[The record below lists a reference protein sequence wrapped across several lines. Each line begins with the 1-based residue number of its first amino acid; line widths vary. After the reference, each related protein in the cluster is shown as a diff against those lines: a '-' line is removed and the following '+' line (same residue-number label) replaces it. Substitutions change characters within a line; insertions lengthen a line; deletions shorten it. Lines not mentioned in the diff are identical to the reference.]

1 MANSTREV
9 ILEKALDMFSERG
22 YERTNLRELS
32 EQVGITKSALYKHF
46 DSKEDIWNSTME
58 YYDNYYSKRAVN
70 LNESMP
76 IPKTIEEF
84 KSRSIQMFEMTINDP
99 VIIKGRKLLTIEQF
113 RNEKTS
119 VDATNRLFLMSLNRN
134 KAFLTTVMEAGL
146 LKKTD
151 IDMLSLAYT
160 TPISALIQ
168 ICDRQPDKKEY
179 VLERANKYIDYFI
192 SLFGNEEVD

>member
-1 MANSTREV
+1 MANNTREV

-22 YERTNLRELS
+22 YEGTNLRDLS
-32 EQVGITKSALYKHF
+32 EQVGITKSALYKHY

-58 YYDNYYSKRAVN
+58 YFDNYYSKRTVN
-70 LNESMP
+70 RNESMP

-84 KSRSIQMFEMTINDP
+84 KSWSIRMFEMTINDP
-99 VIIKGRKLLTIEQF
+99 MIIKGRKLLTIEQF
-113 RNEKTS
+113 RNEKTA
-119 VDATNRLFLMSLNRN
+119 VDATNHLFLMSLNRN
-134 KAFLTTVMEAGL
+134 RAILAAVMEAGL

-179 VLERANKYIDYFI
+179 ALETAHKYIDYFI
-192 SLFGNEEVD
+192 ALFGNEEGI

>member
-46 DSKEDIWNSTME
+46 VSKEDIWNSTME
-58 YYDNYYSKRAVN
+58 YYDNYYLQRAAN
-70 LNESMP
+70 RNESIP

-84 KSRSIQMFEMTINDP
+84 KARSIQMFEMTINDP
-99 VIIKGRKLLTIEQF
+99 MIIKGRKLLTIEQF
-113 RNEKTS
+113 RDEKTAA
-119 VDATNRLFLMSLNRN
+119 DATNHFFLMSLNRN
-134 KAFLTTVMEAGL
+134 KAILAAAMEAGL

-168 ICDRQPDKKEY
+168 ICDRQPDQKEY
-179 VLERANKYIDYFI
+179 VLETAQKYIDYFI
-192 SLFGNEEVD
+192 ALFENKEVE

>member
-58 YYDNYYSKRAVN
+58 YCDNYYNKRAAN
-70 LNESMP
+70 RNESMT

-84 KSRSIQMFEMTINDP
+84 KTRSIQMVEMTINDP
-99 VIIKGRKLLTIEQF
+99 LIIKGRKLLTIEQF
-113 RNEKTS
+113 RNEKTA
-119 VDATNRLFLMSLNRN
+119 VDATNHLFLMSLNRN
-134 KAFLTTVMEAGL
+134 RAFLAAVMEAGL

-168 ICDRQPDKKEY
+168 ICDRQPDKKDY
-179 VLERANKYIDYFI
+179 VLEEAGKYIDYFI
-192 SLFGNEEVD
+192 SLFGNKEGN

>member
-1 MANSTREV
+1 MLNSTREV

-46 DSKEDIWNSTME
+46 DSKEDIWNATME
-58 YYDNYYSKRAVN
+58 YYDKYYFQKAGDRNRSV
-70 LNESMP
+70 P
-76 IPKTIEEF
+76 VPKTLEEF
-84 KSRSIQMFEMTINDP
+84 KTQSFRMVEVTISDP
-99 VIIKGRKLLTIEQF
+99 MIIKGRKLLTIEQF
-113 RNEKTS
+113 RNEKTAI
-119 VDATNRLFLMSLNRN
+119 DATNRLFLMSLNRN

-168 ICDRQPDKKEY
+168 ICDRQPDKKDY
-179 VLERANKYIDYFI
+179 VLEEAGKYIDYFI
-192 SLFGNEEVD
+192 SLFGNKEGY

>member
-70 LNESMP
+70 RNESMP

-113 RNEKTS
+113 RNEKTA
-119 VDATNRLFLMSLNRN
+119 VDATNRLLLMSLNRN

-179 VLERANKYIDYFI
+179 VLETANKYIDYFT
-192 SLFGNEEVD
+192 SLFGNKEGD

>member
-58 YYDNYYSKRAVN
+58 YCDNYYNKRAAN
-70 LNESMP
+70 RNESMT

-84 KSRSIQMFEMTINDP
+84 KTRSIQMVEMTINDP
-99 VIIKGRKLLTIEQF
+99 LIIKGRKLLTIEQF
-113 RNEKTS
+113 RNEKTA
-119 VDATNRLFLMSLNRN
+119 VDATNHLFLMSLNRN
-134 KAFLTTVMEAGL
+134 RAFLTAVMEAGL
-146 LKKTD
+146 LKETD

-168 ICDRQPDKKEY
+168 ICDRQPDKKDY
-179 VLERANKYIDYFI
+179 VLEEAGKYIDYFI
-192 SLFGNEEVD
+192 SLFGNKEGN

>member
-58 YYDNYYSKRAVN
+58 YCDNYYNKRAAN
-70 LNESMP
+70 RNESMT

-84 KSRSIQMFEMTINDP
+84 KTRSIQMVEMTINDP
-99 VIIKGRKLLTIEQF
+99 LIIKGRKLLTIEQF
-113 RNEKTS
+113 RNEKTA
-119 VDATNRLFLMSLNRN
+119 VDATNHLFLMSLNRN
-134 KAFLTTVMEAGL
+134 RAILAAVMEAGL

-179 VLERANKYIDYFI
+179 VLETANKYIDYFI
-192 SLFGNEEVD
+192 SLFGDKEGD

>member
-22 YERTNLRELS
+22 YEGTNLRELS

-58 YYDNYYSKRAVN
+58 YYDNYYFKRTVN
-70 LNESMP
+70 RNESMP

-99 VIIKGRKLLTIEQF
+99 LIIKGRKLLTIEQF
-113 RNEKTS
+113 RNEKTA
-119 VDATNRLFLMSLNRN
+119 VDATNRLFFMSLNRN
-134 KAFLTTVMEAGL
+134 KVFLTTVMEAGL

-160 TPISALIQ
+160 TPISSLIQ

-179 VLERANKYIDYFI
+179 ALEMANEYIDYFI
-192 SLFGNEEVD
+192 SLFGN

>member
-1 MANSTREV
+1 
-9 ILEKALDMFSERG
+9 
-22 YERTNLRELS
+22 
-32 EQVGITKSALYKHF
+32 
-46 DSKEDIWNSTME
+46 
-58 YYDNYYSKRAVN
+58 
-70 LNESMP
+70 
-76 IPKTIEEF
+76 
-84 KSRSIQMFEMTINDP
+84 MFEMTINDP

-160 TPISALIQ
+160 TPLSALIQ

-179 VLERANKYIDYFI
+179 VLETANKYIDYFI

>member
-58 YYDNYYSKRAVN
+58 YYDNYYNKRAAN
-70 LNESMP
+70 RNESMT

-84 KSRSIQMFEMTINDP
+84 KTRSIQMVEMTINDP
-99 VIIKGRKLLTIEQF
+99 LIIKGRKLQTIEQF
-113 RNEKTS
+113 RNEKTA
-119 VDATNRLFLMSLNRN
+119 VDATNHLFFISLNRN
-134 KAFLTTVMEAGL
+134 RAILAAVMETGL
-146 LKKTD
+146 LKKTHFE
-151 IDMLSLAYT
+151 T
-160 TPISALIQ
+160 
-168 ICDRQPDKKEY
+168 
-179 VLERANKYIDYFI
+179 
-192 SLFGNEEVD
+192 

>member
-70 LNESMP
+70 RNESML

-179 VLERANKYIDYFI
+179 VLETANKYIDYFI

>member
-58 YYDNYYSKRAVN
+58 YYDSYYLKRAVN
-70 LNESMP
+70 RNESMP
-76 IPKTIEEF
+76 IPMTIDEF
-84 KSRSIQMFEMTINDP
+84 KTRSIQMVEMTINDP
-99 VIIKGRKLLTIEQF
+99 MIIKGRKLLTIEQF
-113 RNEKTS
+113 RNEKTAA
-119 VDATNRLFLMSLNRN
+119 DATNRLFLMSLNRN
-134 KAFLTTVMEAGL
+134 KALLAAVMEAGL

-151 IDMLSLAYT
+151 IDMLSLTYT

-179 VLERANKYIDYFI
+179 VLETADKYIDYFI
-192 SLFGNEEVD
+192 SLFGNKKGD

>member
-58 YYDNYYSKRAVN
+58 YCDNYYNKRAAN
-70 LNESMP
+70 RNESMT

-84 KSRSIQMFEMTINDP
+84 KTRSIQMVEMTINDP
-99 VIIKGRKLLTIEQF
+99 LIIKGRKLLTIEQF
-113 RNEKTS
+113 RNEKTA
-119 VDATNRLFLMSLNRN
+119 VDATNHLFLMSLNRN
-134 KAFLTTVMEAGL
+134 RAFLAAVMEAGL
-146 LKKTD
+146 LKETD
-151 IDMLSLAYT
+151 IDMLSLTYT

-168 ICDRQPDKKEY
+168 ICDRQPDKKDY
-179 VLERANKYIDYFI
+179 VLEEAGKYIDYFI
-192 SLFGNEEVD
+192 SLFGNKEGN

>member
-22 YERTNLRELS
+22 YERTNLRDLS

-58 YYDNYYSKRAVN
+58 YYDNYYFQRAVN
-70 LNESMP
+70 QNELMP

-84 KSRSIQMFEMTINDP
+84 KTWSIQMFEMTINDP
-99 VIIKGRKLLTIEQF
+99 LIIKGRKLQTIEQF
-113 RNEKTS
+113 RNEKTA
-119 VDATNRLFLMSLNRN
+119 VDATNHLFFISLNRN
-134 KAFLTTVMEAGL
+134 RAILAAVMETGL

-151 IDMLSLAYT
+151 IEMLSLAYT

-179 VLERANKYIDYFI
+179 VLEMANKYIDYFI
-192 SLFGNEEVD
+192 SLFGNKEGD

>member
-22 YERTNLRELS
+22 YEGTNLRELS

-58 YYDNYYSKRAVN
+58 YYDDYYSKRAVN
-70 LNESMP
+70 RNESMP
-76 IPKTIEEF
+76 IPETIEEF

-99 VIIKGRKLLTIEQF
+99 LIIKGRKLLTIEQF
-113 RNEKTS
+113 RNEKTA
-119 VDATNRLFLMSLNRN
+119 VDATNRLFFMSLNRN
-134 KAFLTTVMEAGL
+134 KVFLTMVMEAGL

-160 TPISALIQ
+160 TPISSLIQ

-179 VLERANKYIDYFI
+179 ALEMANKYIDYFI
-192 SLFGNEEVD
+192 SLFGN

>member
-58 YYDNYYSKRAVN
+58 YYDNYYYKRAEN
-70 LNESMP
+70 RNESIP
-76 IPKTIEEF
+76 IPMTLDEF
-84 KSRSIQMFEMTINDP
+84 KTQSIQMIEMTINDP
-99 VIIKGRKLLTIEQF
+99 VIIKGRKLLMIEQF
-113 RNEKTS
+113 RNEKTAA
-119 VDATNRLFLMSLNRN
+119 DATNHLFLMSLNRN
-134 KAFLTTVMEAGL
+134 RAILAAVMEAGL

-179 VLERANKYIDYFI
+179 VLEAANEYIDYFI
-192 SLFGNEEVD
+192 SLFGNKAGD

>member
-58 YYDNYYSKRAVN
+58 YYDNYYFQRAVN
-70 LNESMP
+70 QNELMP

-84 KSRSIQMFEMTINDP
+84 KSRSIQMFEMTINDS

-134 KAFLTTVMEAGL
+134 RAFLTAVMEAGL

-168 ICDRQPDKKEY
+168 MCDRQPDKKEY
-179 VLERANKYIDYFI
+179 VLETANKYIDYFI
-192 SLFGNEEVD
+192 ALFGNENAY